1 MQVIASKVGTERAIW
16 LRRTVTV
23 VTAKAST
30 CGPKRAQD
38 RDPGK
43 FPLTQKPFGLP
54 PEIHVWLV
62 KLNDTM
68 PYMSAVMQPN
78 RAAIAGDLDLG
89 AFETQSG
96 VNPVVCRKPG
106 GRRSGERETS
116 VWPRRSNFRR
126 GNPSTL
132 EAIVVCGLG
141 DTRPETLIETHAS
154 SGRLAVLKPG
164 TATNTV
170 NGEQTA
176 EMGGDPSSWQ
186 SIDTNPPEA
195 GSASRLIV
203 DTLSGFKAAPIKL
216 HGGDAPAGGD
226 GSLIV
231 QALSRCSGD
240 IRCAT

>member
-1 MQVIASKVGTERAIW
+1 MTSVEVLAPLRIETRFYPPTEERNSWLLRLRVYPDEFSMARVQPPTTTAELKSFDEILTAYQGSEADGETQLQVLASKVGTERAIW

-23 VTAKAST
+23 VTAGGVPHADRK
-30 CGPKRAQD
+30 GLQD

-126 GNPSTL
+126 GNPCRTL
-132 EAIVVCGLG
+132 RLSWCA
-141 DTRPETLIETHAS
+141 DWETQ
-154 SGRLAVLKPG
+154 GPK
-164 TATNTV
+164 
-170 NGEQTA
+170 
-176 EMGGDPSSWQ
+176 PSSKRMPRPVGW
-186 SIDTNPPEA
+186 P
-195 GSASRLIV
+195 
-203 DTLSGFKAAPIKL
+203 F
-216 HGGDAPAGGD
+216 
-226 GSLIV
+226 
-231 QALSRCSGD
+231 
-240 IRCAT
+240 